1 MVQYTLMSDTTTT
14 VRTAS
19 KDILARAMAMED
31 IRVEHRADAPTAY
44 FDVQNRVL
52 GLPVWKDMDNS
63 IYDMLV
69 GHEVSHALN
78 TPADGWQGFVKG
90 NGTRLM
96 FLNIVEDARIER
108 MIKDK
113 FPGLKRDF
121 ASAYGQLHKQDLF
134 ELKNRTIDLDTPLID
149 RLNLEFKLGLFG
161 LEDIPFTADE
171 QQYVTRMAET
181 TTFEEVMALAEDLYG
196 KHEDENPP
204 ESEEGNEPE
213 ESDDDGSDTGMPG
226 EGGESGESDESSD
239 SDGEDGEDGE
249 GTTGAGGEDSDDESG
264 ESESATSGSDSGE
277 SMDDD
282 TDDGESADSAEGEGS
297 DAGEQGD
304 DLTYDSY
311 SNEPG
316 AAGSTQR
323 SFEQGVEQFRD
334 DSAKARSYKTLVEP
348 NLGNIVVS
356 PKQIEA
362 EWDMFHAGRADET
375 SMTEHNLKGYRE
387 SKTELL
393 GTYQKFMNGSK
404 ATVAHMVQQFQM
416 KQAAESSKRTDIAKT
431 GVLDTVGMMNYR
443 WSEDIFLKNEVHSD
457 GKSHGIV
464 MYLDWSGSMCDILQD
479 TVEQCIILSEF
490 CRKAGIPFDVY
501 AFSSNRYHENPNNH
515 SYYSDD
521 YQAMIKDE
529 ENHPQWT
536 NQERDEFGDCI
547 ESGHL
552 TPHTFSLFHFLSSSM
567 NARQMKKALTNL
579 WFLTNSNDRSGYGRG
594 YGSPSSFGLGCT
606 PLNEA
611 IICAMTQIPEFKRHH
626 GVDIVNCVVL
636 SDGEGHSTGLR
647 GYGSVG
653 VLRDPKTNKNYE
665 VNERTQGAETNAFL
679 ECLRD
684 RTGANL
690 IGIRLHPAPN
700 IKNLRWTICP
710 NDDKAF
716 EKSIEQYKKFN
727 FTTIENS
734 AYDGYFLIKGNT
746 EIVTDA
752 LDDVGADASYTRLK
766 NAFMKGGNTK
776 KASRVVANRIID
788 IIAA

>member
-1 MVQYTLMSDTTTT
+1 MVQYTLMSETTTT
-14 VRTAS
+14 AVRTAS

-44 FDVQNRVL
+44 FDTKNRVL

-78 TPADGWQGFVKG
+78 TPADGWQEFVNG

-121 ASAYGQLHKQDLF
+121 ASAYGKLHKQDLF
-134 ELKNRTIDLDTPLID
+134 ELKGRTIDLDVPLID

-181 TTFEEVMALAEDLYG
+181 TTFEEVMALAEDLFG
-196 KHEDENPP
+196 KHEDEKP
-204 ESEEGNEPE
+204 EPE
-213 ESDDDGSDTGMPG
+213 QSDDGEQGEGEPG
-226 EGGESGESDESSD
+226 EGGESGETDESSD
-239 SDGEDGEDGE
+239 SDSETGTGES
-249 GTTGAGGEDSDDESG
+249 GASDEDSDSDESG
-264 ESESATSGSDSGE
+264 ESESSGGDDSGD

-282 TDDGESADSAEGEGS
+282 TDDGESAESNDTDGDSGEG
-297 DAGEQGD
+297 D
-304 DLTYDSY
+304 DDSTDLSYESYD
-311 SNEPG
+311 NEVG

-323 SFEQGVEQFRD
+323 SFEKGVEQFRD
-334 DSAKARSYKTLVEP
+334 EKAKVRDYKTLVEP
-348 NLGNIVVS
+348 NLENIVVT

-362 EWDMFHAGRADET
+362 EWNGYHASVEKSERA
-375 SMTEHNLKGYRE
+375 
-387 SKTELL
+387 KTFAEIKSERL
-393 GTYQKFMNGSK
+393 GDFQKFMSGSK
-404 ATVAHMVQQFQM
+404 GTVAHMVQQFQM

-501 AFSSNRYHENPNNH
+501 AFSSNRFVPNPDNH
-515 SYYSDD
+515 RFYSDEYD
-521 YQAMIKDE
+521 ALQKAHGEK
-529 ENHPQWT
+529 PQWT
-536 NQERDEFGDCI
+536 NQERDEDGEMMGDFL
-547 ESGHL
+547 S
-552 TPHTFSLFHFLSSSM
+552 PHTFSLFHFLSSSM
-567 NARQMKKALTNL
+567 NARQMKTALTNL
-579 WFLTNSNDRSGYGRG
+579 WFLTGGNSRSDRRG
-594 YGSPSSFGLGCT
+594 YGYPNGLGLGCT

-611 IICAMTQIPEFKRHH
+611 IICAMTQIPEFKRQH

-665 VNERTQGAETNAFL
+665 CDTRTQGAETDVFL
-679 ECLRD
+679 ECLRQ
-684 RTGANL
+684 RTGASL
-690 IGIRLHPAPN
+690 IGIRLHPTPQ
-700 IKNLRWTICP
+700 IKNLRWTVAP
-710 NDDKAF
+710 NDDKVF
-716 EKSIEQYKKFN
+716 EAKCAEYKKMN
-727 FTTIENS
+727 FTTLDGS

-766 NAFMKGGNTK
+766 NAFIKGGNTK